1 VENYQVVEAA
11 RLAVILVNWRN
22 AADTIECLETLLR
35 SSIGVHAI
43 VCDNAS
49 SDGSVE
55 AIKQWANGADG
66 VSLGN
71 PALSHLVASELKRP
85 IAFDHLPPGEALQG
99 GPRLPLTILETGGNL
114 GYAGG
119 NNAGLRFALLNE
131 DISHFWLLN
140 NDTVVE
146 PLTAQ
151 AILAC
156 FEKRPS
162 LGILGAQLRLYDE
175 PAKLQMQGAL
185 SFDKWTGRALG
196 IGAGLPVS
204 DALPAADIESRADFI
219 CGASMAVSRAFLE
232 QVGLMEERYFL
243 YYEEVDWAVR
253 AKGRFE
259 LGYCPEAIVYHKEG
273 ASAGSSSKKDQR
285 SALSDYHHT
294 RSRLIFSR
302 LHYPLLM
309 PLYFGY
315 GIALAGRRLVNRQ
328 FAKAAAI
335 LRASLGLKFKPVSGK

>member
-1 VENYQVVEAA
+1 MNANA
-11 RLAVILVNWRN
+11 CLAVILVNWRN

-35 SSIGVHAI
+35 SSINLHAI

-49 SDGSVE
+49 GDGSVE
-55 AIKQWANGADG
+55 T
-66 VSLGN
+66 
-71 PALSHLVASELKRP
+71 LKRWASGTEQVTLNNRTLRHLTGSQLDRP
-85 IAFDHLPPGEALQG
+85 IPFDHLAPGETLPE
-99 GPRLPLTILETGGNL
+99 GPSFPLTILETGDNL

-119 NNAGLRFALLNE
+119 NNAGLRLALKNPH
-131 DISHFWLLN
+131 ISHFWLLN

-146 PLTAQ
+146 PSTAQ

-156 FEKRPS
+156 FEKRPA
-162 LGILGAQLRLYDE
+162 LGIVGAQLRLYDE

-196 IGAGLPVS
+196 IGAGLSVS
-204 DALPAADIESRADFI
+204 NALPAATIESRADFI

-253 AKGRFE
+253 ARGRFE
-259 LGYCPEAIVYHKEG
+259 LGYCPDAIVYHKEG

-315 GIALAGRRLVNRQ
+315 GIALAGKRLVNGQ

-335 LRASLGLKFKPVSGK
+335 LRASAGMRFKPASGK